1 MSSRSH
7 RLPGPTIRWSARTAG
22 AGAVMAAALV
32 AMSGL
37 SGCAQMPLGA
47 ALSSPASAKPVPDWM
62 VSPPPDTPSAMYGVG
77 EGLDVGT
84 ATRLG
89 LRDVA
94 AKLRVS
100 VSGSVK
106 SQVTESNGQVDAQ
119 ASSSLMSD
127 IQKTEFRQYTLE
139 KSAPSPNGVYALVKV
154 DRVAF
159 LADTRERIQRMNR
172 QSSQAITEAASGNA
186 LDKYLALQ
194 RVRNLL
200 VAQQGLFMLFKS
212 SDLSPADLKLQS
224 SVQQQLLD
232 AEGAAARVSLNV
244 NAANE
249 DDDLR
254 TVLLGVV
261 ADQSLKVNEKKG
273 GAPGVLDVVAPMQVS
288 QFGQDTIVR
297 LQVRLALKD
306 ARGVVL
312 ASRERLVTGASRTDT
327 RMARQQAVANLRK
340 QWQSEGLLAAL
351 GIQPLSAQGSQP

>member
-1 MSSRSH
+1 MSNPKLKTSSPWAPH
-7 RLPGPTIRWSARTAG
+7 AR
-22 AGAVMAAALV
+22 AVLV
-32 AMSGL
+32 AVFSAASGL
-37 SGCAQMPLGA
+37 SGCSHLNMASVQG
-47 ALSSPASAKPVPDWM
+47 SSAPSRAVPDWM

-94 AKLRVS
+94 SKLRVS
-100 VSGSVK
+100 VSGSVR
-106 SQVTESNGQVDAQ
+106 SQTTETNGQVDAQ
-119 ASSSLMSD
+119 ASSSLMAD

-139 KSAPSPNGVYALVKV
+139 KSALSPNGVYALVRV

-159 LADTRERIQRMNR
+159 LADTRERIQRMN
-172 QSSQAITEAASGNA
+172 QLSSQTIAEAASGTP

-194 RVRNLL
+194 RARNLL
-200 VAQQGLFMLFKS
+200 VAQQGLFMLFKA
-212 SDLSPADLKLQS
+212 SDLSPIDLRLQS

-232 AEGAAARVSLNV
+232 AEAAAAKVSLNV
-244 NAANE
+244 SAANE

-261 ADQSLKVNEKKG
+261 ADQSLKVNEKRG

-306 ARGVVL
+306 AKGVVI
-312 ASRERLVTGASRTDT
+312 ASRERVVTGASRTDT
-327 RMARQQAVANLRK
+327 RMARQQAVANMRRL
-340 QWQSEGLLAAL
+340 WQQEGLLVAL
-351 GIQPLSAQGSQP
+351 GIQPLAAQGSQP

>member
-1 MSSRSH
+1 MTSVEYFS
-7 RLPGPTIRWSARTAG
+7 PWQAAKAG
-22 AGAVMAAALV
+22 ARKGSAWALMVAVA
-32 AMSGL
+32 GL
-37 SGCAQMPLGA
+37 AGCGHLNMGA
-47 ALSSPASAKPVPDWM
+47 ALRSPQPTAVVPDWM

-106 SQVTESNGQVDAQ
+106 NQVSESNGQVDAQ

-139 KSAPSPNGVYALVKV
+139 KSAPSPNGVYALVRV

-159 LADTRERIQRMNR
+159 LSDTRERIQRLNR
-172 QSSQAITEAASGNA
+172 LSSQTVAEASAGNA

-194 RVRNLL
+194 RARNLL

-212 SDLSPADLKLQS
+212 GDLSPADLKLQS
-224 SVQQQLLD
+224 GVQQQLLD
-232 AEGAAARVSLNV
+232 AEGAAAKVSLNV

-261 ADQSLKVNEKKG
+261 ADQSLKVNDKRG

-297 LQVRLALKD
+297 LQVRLSLKD

-327 RMARQQAVANLRK
+327 RMARQQAIANLRK
-340 QWQSEGLLAAL
+340 QWQSEGLLLAL